1 MLEPGYARVFF
12 SALAPRL
19 NILQLQDAEGPVSTG
34 EKLRVDAASFNP
46 SRDRERPYQ
55 LVDGAAILPVSGT
68 LVHKYGHVKPYS
80 GMTGYD
86 GIIRRAAEAFGDPSV
101 KGVMLDCDT
110 PGGEVAGC
118 FDTVAELRRLADLAG
133 KPLWSLCYDM
143 TCSAGMAL
151 ASSANRRLITQT
163 GPRRLGRCSHGACQL
178 RGVPQG

>member
-1 MLEPGYARVFF
+1 MNYPQIASRVLNTPLLLEPGYARVFF

-19 NILQLQDAEGPVSTG
+19 NILQLQDAEGQVSTG

-110 PGGEVAGC
+110 PGGEVAGALIPSPSC
-118 FDTVAELRRLADLAG
+118 AGWQTLR
-133 KPLWSLCYDM
+133 
-143 TCSAGMAL
+143 
-151 ASSANRRLITQT
+151 ASRF
-163 GPRRLGRCSHGACQL
+163 GRC
-178 RGVPQG
+178 VTT